1 MNDNRS
7 HNALHSTS
15 GVAGSAKRP
24 GIHEVHRAAVSNP
37 SARVSAGEA
46 VIGEM
51 EPLLQPLLQSHGMV
65 PVSYTTSILLPA
77 QRRV

>member
-1 MNDNRS
+1 
-7 HNALHSTS
+7 
-15 GVAGSAKRP
+15 
-24 GIHEVHRAAVSNP
+24 
-37 SARVSAGEA
+37 
-46 VIGEM
+46 M